1 LFLRPF
7 LPGLPWRR
15 RPRSAPEPPNHDHE
29 QRIVRDGFMAAPQKP
44 AAAPAVS
51 STQTQAQTAVITAA
65 QPSPDQVTAEAAPAP
80 TLFLVVLGGS
90 IGGAH
95 IELHDVR
102 FVLGASIDDT
112 LPALRRQWFGARK
125 GLHLDSWM
133 AVRFVDGYR
142 VELRPEPFA
151 GPERLWF
158 VNMGGY
164 DPQQLAELHAFGLVV
179 ATSPQAAKAA
189 ARRRF
194 LPAAL
199 ERHKDDLH
207 GVEAALTDGVD
218 DCLEVQLSLGAD
230 PADRW
235 TLHLIPDGR
244 EQPQVPDW
252 FGYRLI

>member
-1 LFLRPF
+1 MGRRFLEGGRSR
-7 LPGLPWRR
+7 LPIGIP
-15 RPRSAPEPPNHDHE
+15 PSADHE
-29 QRIVRDGFMAAPQKP
+29 PRIGRDGYLVATPNP
-44 AAAPAVS
+44 AASPAVP
-51 STQTQAQTAVITAA
+51 AA
-65 QPSPDQVTAEAAPAP
+65 SADGPAP
-80 TLFLVVLGGS
+80 TLFLAVLGGR

-102 FVLGASIDDT
+102 FVVGASIDDT

-164 DPQQLAELHAFGLVV
+164 DPQQLAELHGFGVVV

-189 ARRRF
+189 ARQRF
-194 LPAAL
+194 LPQAL

-207 GVEAALTDGVD
+207 AVESTLTDGVD
-218 DCLEVQLSLGAD
+218 DCLDVQLSLGAD
-230 PADRW
+230 PADGW
-235 TLHLIPDGR
+235 ALHLIPDGR

>member
-1 LFLRPF
+1 
-7 LPGLPWRR
+7 
-15 RPRSAPEPPNHDHE
+15 
-29 QRIVRDGFMAAPQKP
+29 
-44 AAAPAVS
+44 
-51 STQTQAQTAVITAA
+51 
-65 QPSPDQVTAEAAPAP
+65 
-80 TLFLVVLGGS
+80 VVLGGR
-90 IGGAH
+90 IAGAQ

-102 FVLGASIDDT
+102 FVAGTSIDDT

-164 DPQQLAELHAFGLVV
+164 DPQQLAELHAFGLFV
-179 ATSPQAAKAA
+179 ATSPEAAKAA
-189 ARRRF
+189 ARRRL
-194 LPAAL
+194 LPEVL

-207 GVEAALTDGVD
+207 GVETALTDGVD
-218 DCLEVQLSLGAD
+218 DCLEVQLSIAAD
-230 PADRW
+230 PAEPADSAAKAAADGMQAGW
-235 TLHLIPDGR
+235 AVHLIHDGR
-244 EQPQVPDW
+244 EQPQIPDW

>member
-1 LFLRPF
+1 MA
-7 LPGLPWRR
+7 
-15 RPRSAPEPPNHDHE
+15 SPP
-29 QRIVRDGFMAAPQKP
+29 KP
-44 AAAPAVS
+44 AAA
-51 STQTQAQTAVITAA
+51 TAVQSA
-65 QPSPDQVTAEAAPAP
+65 SEAGPAP
-80 TLFLVVLGGS
+80 TLFLVVLGGR
-90 IGGAH
+90 IAGAQ

-102 FVLGASIDDT
+102 FVAGTSIDDT

-164 DPQQLAELHAFGLVV
+164 DPQQLAELHAFGLFV

-189 ARRRF
+189 ARRRL
-194 LPAAL
+194 LPEVL

-207 GVEAALTDGVD
+207 GVETALTDGVD
-218 DCLEVQLSLGAD
+218 DCLEVQLSIAAD
-230 PADRW
+230 PAEPADSAAKAAAGGMQAGW
-235 TLHLIPDGR
+235 AVHLIHDGR
-244 EQPQVPDW
+244 EQPQIPDW

>member
-1 LFLRPF
+1 MP
-7 LPGLPWRR
+7 PTADDERR
-15 RPRSAPEPPNHDHE
+15 
-29 QRIVRDGFMAAPQKP
+29 IGRDNAMAASQEP
-44 AAAPAVS
+44 AAPSAV
-51 STQTQAQTAVITAA
+51 
-65 QPSPDQVTAEAAPAP
+65 PSAP
-80 TLFLVVLGGS
+80 TLFLVVLGGR
-90 IGGAH
+90 IAGAH

-102 FVLGASIDDT
+102 FVAGASIDDT

-151 GPERLWF
+151 GRERLWF

-194 LPAAL
+194 LLQAL

-207 GVEAALTDGVD
+207 GVESALTDGVD
-218 DCLEVQLSLGAD
+218 DCLEVQLSLAAD
-230 PADRW
+230 PAGGW
-235 TLHLIPDGR
+235 AVHLIPDGR

>member
-1 LFLRPF
+1 
-7 LPGLPWRR
+7 
-15 RPRSAPEPPNHDHE
+15 
-29 QRIVRDGFMAAPQKP
+29 MAAPRKP
-44 AAAPAVS
+44 GAARAVQ
-51 STQTQAQTAVITAA
+51 STPTNGKTAVITPA
-65 QPSPDQVTAEAAPAP
+65 QPSPHPPSSFADLSAP
-80 TLFLVVLGGS
+80 TLFLVVLGGRLA
-90 IGGAH
+90 GAQ

-102 FVLGASIDDT
+102 FVAGASIDDT

-164 DPQQLAELHAFGLVV
+164 DPQQLAELHAFGVFV

-189 ARRRF
+189 ARRRL
-194 LPAAL
+194 LPQAL

-207 GVEAALTDGVD
+207 GVEDALAGGVD
-218 DCLEVQLSLGAD
+218 DCLEVQLSLAAD
-230 PADRW
+230 PADSAARQAGW
-235 TLHLIPDGR
+235 AVHLIPDGR
-244 EQPQVPDW
+244 EQPQIPDW
-252 FGYRLI
+252 FGYRPI

>member
-1 LFLRPF
+1 
-7 LPGLPWRR
+7 
-15 RPRSAPEPPNHDHE
+15 
-29 QRIVRDGFMAAPQKP
+29 
-44 AAAPAVS
+44 
-51 STQTQAQTAVITAA
+51 
-65 QPSPDQVTAEAAPAP
+65 
-80 TLFLVVLGGS
+80 VVLGGR
-90 IGGAH
+90 INGAQ

-102 FVLGASIDDT
+102 FVVGASIDDT

-164 DPQQLAELHAFGLVV
+164 DPQQLAELHAFGVFV

-189 ARRRF
+189 ARRRL
-194 LPAAL
+194 LPQAL

-207 GVEAALTDGVD
+207 GVEDSLAGGVD
-218 DCLEVQLSLGAD
+218 DCLEVQLSLAAAPAE
-230 PADRW
+230 PADAASAAAGGGRQAGW
-235 TLHLIPDGR
+235 AVHLIPDGR
-244 EQPQVPDW
+244 EQPQIPDW
-252 FGYRLI
+252 FGYRPI

>member
-1 LFLRPF
+1 
-7 LPGLPWRR
+7 
-15 RPRSAPEPPNHDHE
+15 
-29 QRIVRDGFMAAPQKP
+29 MAAPPNP
-44 AAAPAVS
+44 AAAPA
-51 STQTQAQTAVITAA
+51 
-65 QPSPDQVTAEAAPAP
+65 QPASGDRPAP
-80 TLFLVVLGGS
+80 TLFLAVLGGR
-90 IGGAH
+90 IAGAH

-102 FVLGASIDDT
+102 FVAGASIDDT

-194 LPAAL
+194 LPEAL

-207 GVEAALTDGVD
+207 GVETALTDGVD
-218 DCLEVQLSLGAD
+218 DCLEVQLSLAAD
-230 PADRW
+230 PAELADSAAKAAAGGMQAGW
-235 TLHLIPDGR
+235 AVHLIPDGR
-244 EQPQVPDW
+244 EQPQIPDW

>member
-1 LFLRPF
+1 
-7 LPGLPWRR
+7 
-15 RPRSAPEPPNHDHE
+15 
-29 QRIVRDGFMAAPQKP
+29 M
-44 AAAPAVS
+44 
-51 STQTQAQTAVITAA
+51 
-65 QPSPDQVTAEAAPAP
+65 
-80 TLFLVVLGGS
+80 VLGGRLA
-90 IGGAH
+90 GAH

-102 FVLGASIDDT
+102 FVAGASIDDT

-151 GPERLWF
+151 GPESLWF

-194 LPAAL
+194 LPQAL

-207 GVEAALTDGVD
+207 GVEDAMAGGVD
-218 DCLEVQLSLGAD
+218 DCLEVQLSF
-230 PADRW
+230 PADRAD
-235 TLHLIPDGR
+235 LAESVD
-244 EQPQVPDW
+244 
-252 FGYRLI
+252 

>member
-1 LFLRPF
+1 MTSSNP
-7 LPGLPWRR
+7 PP
-15 RPRSAPEPPNHDHE
+15 SDHPE
-29 QRIVRDGFMAAPQKP
+29 
-44 AAAPAVS
+44 
-51 STQTQAQTAVITAA
+51 
-65 QPSPDQVTAEAAPAP
+65 
-80 TLFLVVLGGS
+80 LFLVVLGGRLP
-90 IGGAH
+90 GVH

-102 FVLGASIDDT
+102 FVAGRTIEDT
-112 LPALRRQWFGARK
+112 LPELRRQWFGSRR

-164 DPQQLAELHAFGLVV
+164 DPRQLAELHAFGLFV

-194 LPAAL
+194 LPEAQQ
-199 ERHKDDLH
+199 RHKDDLC
-207 GVEAALTDGVD
+207 GVEDALTDGVD
-218 DCLEVQLSLGAD
+218 DCLEVQLSLAAD
-230 PADRW
+230 PADAVGSADAAAAAADGGRQAGW
-235 TLHLIPDGR
+235 AVHLIPDGR
-244 EQPQVPDW
+244 DQPQVPDW

>member
-1 LFLRPF
+1 M
-7 LPGLPWRR
+7 
-15 RPRSAPEPPNHDHE
+15 PPTADHE
-29 QRIVRDGFMAAPQKP
+29 PRIGRDGFMAAPRKP
-44 AAAPAVS
+44 AAA
-51 STQTQAQTAVITAA
+51 TAVQSA
-65 QPSPDQVTAEAAPAP
+65 PEADPAP
-80 TLFLVVLGGS
+80 SLFLVVLGGR
-90 IGGAH
+90 IAGAH

-102 FVLGASIDDT
+102 FVAGASIDDT

-164 DPQQLAELHAFGLVV
+164 DPQQLAELHAFGVFV

-194 LPAAL
+194 LPEAL

-207 GVEAALTDGVD
+207 GVETALTDGVD
-218 DCLEVQLSLGAD
+218 DCMEVQLTFAAD
-230 PADRW
+230 PAGGW
-235 TLHLIPDGR
+235 AVHLIPDGR
-244 EQPQVPDW
+244 EQPQIPDW

>member
-1 LFLRPF
+1 
-7 LPGLPWRR
+7 
-15 RPRSAPEPPNHDHE
+15 
-29 QRIVRDGFMAAPQKP
+29 
-44 AAAPAVS
+44 
-51 STQTQAQTAVITAA
+51 VITPA
-65 QPSPDQVTAEAAPAP
+65 QPSPHPAATPEAGPAP
-80 TLFLVVLGGS
+80 TLFLVVLGGR
-90 IGGAH
+90 IAGAH

-102 FVLGASIDDT
+102 FVAGTSIDDT

-164 DPQQLAELHAFGLVV
+164 DPQQLAELHAFGLFV

-189 ARRRF
+189 ARRRL
-194 LPAAL
+194 LPEVL

-207 GVEAALTDGVD
+207 GVETALAGGVD
-218 DCLEVQLSLGAD
+218 DCLEVQLSLAD
-230 PADRW
+230 PAAAAAAGEGPRW
-235 TLHLIPDGR
+235 LAVHLIPDGR

>member
-1 LFLRPF
+1 
-7 LPGLPWRR
+7 
-15 RPRSAPEPPNHDHE
+15 
-29 QRIVRDGFMAAPQKP
+29 M
-44 AAAPAVS
+44 
-51 STQTQAQTAVITAA
+51 
-65 QPSPDQVTAEAAPAP
+65 
-80 TLFLVVLGGS
+80 VLGGR
-90 IGGAH
+90 IAGAH

-102 FVLGASIDDT
+102 FVAGASIDDT
-112 LPALRRQWFGARK
+112 LPQLRRQWFGARK

-142 VELRPEPFA
+142 VELRLEPFA

-164 DPQQLAELHAFGLVV
+164 DPQQLAELHAFGVFV

-194 LPAAL
+194 LPEAL

-207 GVEAALTDGVD
+207 GVEDALAGGLD
-218 DCLEVQLSLGAD
+218 DCLEVQLSLAD
-230 PADRW
+230 PAAAAGEGPRG
-235 TLHLIPDGR
+235 LAVHLIPDSR